1 MRRSVKSR
9 AEEQFAST
17 QKKDKQAL
25 KDKEKARQE
34 VAEHVAMLRGLRL
47 AKEAAD
53 KEAAEAAAT
62 AKVTA
67 KTDKGNSDPDAPGSP
82 LLTAPAARAAQRPTS
97 NNRIR
102 RPPDNRAEPEEPID
116 LRHGSLGDNERSRFR
131 YRHRRGQQTWRKP
144 IPNFRRLRSASEQ
157 EANLA
162 TPVAQCPEIART
174 GPKTCEKTNHR
185 ALCSAI
191 RYYVTPHCTE

>member
-67 KTDKGNSDPDAPGSP
+67 KTKK
-82 LLTAPAARAAQRPTS
+82 TATRMPQV
-97 NNRIR
+97 
-102 RPPDNRAEPEEPID
+102 
-116 LRHGSLGDNERSRFR
+116 HR
-131 YRHRRGQQTWRKP
+131 Y
-144 IPNFRRLRSASEQ
+144 
-157 EANLA
+157 
-162 TPVAQCPEIART
+162 
-174 GPKTCEKTNHR
+174 
-185 ALCSAI
+185 
-191 RYYVTPHCTE
+191 